1 MGRTLP
7 TFTMLVE
14 QEAARWAKFRRALRR
29 EDQEAFD
36 ALLAAARYHAA
47 AGAYASD
54 ALPFETMLLSMLVA
68 QQRQIDTLQKRLARH
83 EPCAPP
89 GLPP

>member
-7 TFTMLVE
+7 TFTNLV
-14 QEAARWAKFRRALRR
+14 QREAERWAKFRRALRR

-36 ALLAAARYHAA
+36 ALIGAARYHAA

-54 ALPFETMLLSMLVA
+54 ALPFEVMVVAMLVA
-68 QQRQIDTLQKRLARH
+68 QQRELDVLRRRLDV
-83 EPCAPP
+83 
-89 GLPP
+89 

>member
-7 TFTMLVE
+7 TFTNLVD

-36 ALLAAARYHAA
+36 ALMAAARTHAA

-54 ALPFETMLLSMLVA
+54 ALPFETMLMAVLVA
-68 QQRQIDTLQKRLARH
+68 QQRRLDALARKVS
-83 EPCAPP
+83 ESDAP
-89 GLPP
+89 